1 MTVMENE
8 AHRAQILM
16 IEDNATDV
24 LLTREALAE
33 GHVLNDLEVMCRGE
47 EALAHLYDPAVSRP
61 DLILLDLHLPG
72 MSGQDVLI
80 RLKNDPDLRSIPVV
94 VLTTSDD
101 EADVLAAYKHHV
113 NAYVRKPVDLTT
125 SFISIVSQTS
135 NFWLSIVTLP
145 RTER

>member
-1 MTVMENE
+1 MENE

-80 RLKNDPDLRSIPVV
+80 RLKNAPDLRSIPVV